1 MYACAFIALLVTGSV
16 VGNDWSDRDMPCPP
30 WFRAINTSTC
40 TQMYSHCFCSP
51 YLPFRMMCDQY
62 TYTSYLKLGNCAF
75 QNNATGNTI
84 VGDCPYVFP
93 DHLFEDQLL
102 QLPQNIDE
110 LNSMICKNLTREVGQ
125 SMCGRCVNGTGP
137 SVSSIGS
144 QCVECNALNILNYIL
159 LQYLPATIIFL
170 LILLAQIDITSAPMA
185 HYILF
190 CNAIVIRQGF
200 FIFTKTSYKYLLRAF
215 LSLNSILSF
224 DPLYYVSP
232 PLCLSTHIQDI
243 DIPYIEMLATLYPF
257 FILVLAFILIELH
270 ARDFKPVVVLFRP
283 LHQKLIRFRRSWNP
297 RASLVQSFATIFFIS
312 FTKLLFLIFIPFNH
326 TDFMNQNGTVVKGLK
341 VTYIDPTVSFGH
353 GKHIYLMVSFAS
365 ILIFIILPPIIVLIA
380 YPTRLFRRLQER
392 FSSRVNLAIGT
403 FVNTFQGC
411 YKDGLNGTRDYRA
424 MSGGILAFIVV
435 MGILWSSADM
445 LVEVNDRQPIIFQQL
460 TILSLIAVTVMMATL
475 RPYKSETANHTAVC
489 LTALLA
495 AVGTLCILLD
505 TSTNEISYYV
515 IVFIGI
521 PLLSIPHCIFYIYVL
536 YQIRRKVNFKTI
548 VGVCT
553 KCFKSEGRML
563 EDQALL
569 T

>member
-1 MYACAFIALLVTGSV
+1 
-16 VGNDWSDRDMPCPP
+16 
-30 WFRAINTSTC
+30 
-40 TQMYSHCFCSP
+40 
-51 YLPFRMMCDQY
+51 MCDQY
-62 TYTSYLKLGNCAF
+62 TYTSYLRLGNCAF

-84 VGDCPYVFP
+84 VGECPYVFP
-93 DHLFEDQLL
+93 DHLFEEQLL
-102 QLPQNIDE
+102 KLPQNIDE
-110 LNSMICKNLTREVGQ
+110 LNSMICKNLNREVGQ

-144 QCVECNALNILNYIL
+144 QCVECNALNILYYIL

-170 LILLAQIDITSAPMA
+170 LILLAQIDVTSAPMA
-185 HYILF
+185 YYILY
-190 CNAIVIRQGF
+190 CNAIVICAKTTTGF
-200 FIFTKTSYKYLLRAF
+200 FTTFMFTKTSYKYLLRAF

-232 PLCLSTHIQDI
+232 PLCLSAHIEDI

-257 FILVLAFILIELH
+257 FLLVLAFILIELH
-270 ARDFKPVVVLFRP
+270 ARDFKPVVALFRP

-312 FTKLLFLIFIPFNH
+312 FTKLLFLIFIPFNRI
-326 TDFMNQNGTVVKGLK
+326 DFMNQNGKVVKGIK
-341 VTYIDPTVSFGH
+341 VTSIDPTVPFGH
-353 GKHIYLMVSFAS
+353 GKHIYLMVFSAS

-435 MGILWSSADM
+435 MVILWCSADM
-445 LVEVNDRQPIIFQQL
+445 LVEVSDRQPIILKQL
-460 TILSLIAVTVMMATL
+460 TILSLIALTVMMATL

-495 AVGTLCILLD
+495 AVNTLYILLD
-505 TSTNEISYYV
+505 TSTKHII
-515 IVFIGI
+515 IVYIGV